1 MSSGEILEILAF
13 CIHAREKSW
22 NIGSGAIRNRVAAKE
37 AFPLKLRARKLSTI
51 YRDIYLID

>member
-37 AFPLKLRARKLSTI
+37 AFPSIIARAFPSS
-51 YRDIYLID
+51 